1 MAGLASTEL
10 LKSSFSSGDIPHE
23 DFSGEKALG
32 ILCTFVATLVF
43 SCVYIGAEHVLN
55 KSSTKPSERQVCYLM
70 GGYGT
75 ALLLLYILFYTLP
88 NWDHLVDAAVS
99 KNGGNYS
106 QAFGVLGLLV
116 LFSLLQHL
124 AYFYLLKNAGAV
136 TTGVIQ
142 ALRAVCVFVTSSV
155 LYCSSDPSQCIS
167 APKGFATI
175 IVATGVLL
183 YSFGANKKKVQT
195 TNSQLVDIKPQK
207 YYQER
212 SCHTTLLERDES
224 RRVSSTN
231 TGATVAHGFVRKG
244 ELSKVVT
251 NHIGLDLNSVEYLSV
266 VNAND
271 RSDHFRNNDH
281 VAKMGLHSLRLLVL
295 GGVLLGNAE
304 LLDKCGILPVQT
316 PSETPPL
323 TSTDEVEKLLIGH
336 IKESIELNSTEV
348 ELSEGSPLRGSGRH
362 VLSFS
367 QKATSAKAG

>member
-1 MAGLASTEL
+1 MSKFFLHKSLTPMQWFSLLVIMAGLASTEL

-195 TNSQLVDIKPQK
+195 TNSQLVDI
-207 YYQER
+207 
-212 SCHTTLLERDES
+212 
-224 RRVSSTN
+224 
-231 TGATVAHGFVRKG
+231 
-244 ELSKVVT
+244 
-251 NHIGLDLNSVEYLSV
+251 
-266 VNAND
+266 
-271 RSDHFRNNDH
+271 
-281 VAKMGLHSLRLLVL
+281 
-295 GGVLLGNAE
+295 
-304 LLDKCGILPVQT
+304 
-316 PSETPPL
+316 
-323 TSTDEVEKLLIGH
+323 
-336 IKESIELNSTEV
+336 
-348 ELSEGSPLRGSGRH
+348 
-362 VLSFS
+362 
-367 QKATSAKAG
+367 